1 MVLDG
6 ECGQFAVAQALEGVV
21 VEVDVG
27 ECYDFLVEGVEIDAE
42 TVVLCGDFD
51 FASAGLLYGL
61 VGSPVTKFEFVRFST
76 QCQAEKLMAQTYS
89 KGGAFADQF
98 ADVFDCIRHGFW
110 VARAVG

>member
-6 ECGQFAVAQALEGVV
+6 EGGQFAVAQALEGVV

-42 TVVLCGDFD
+42 TVILCGDFD
-51 FASAGLLYGL
+51 FARAGVLHGL
-61 VGSPVTKFEFVRFST
+61 VGAPVAEFEFVRFSS
-76 QCQAEKLMAQTYS
+76 QCQAEKLMTQAYS

-98 ADVFDCIRHGFW
+98 SDVFNCISHGFW
-110 VARAVG
+110 IARAVG